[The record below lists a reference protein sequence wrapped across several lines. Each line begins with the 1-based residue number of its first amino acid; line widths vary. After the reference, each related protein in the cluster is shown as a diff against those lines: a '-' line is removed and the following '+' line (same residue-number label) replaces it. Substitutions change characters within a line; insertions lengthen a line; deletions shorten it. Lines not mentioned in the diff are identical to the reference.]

1 MSRLVKPDKSRYV
14 WLYLPSKE
22 AKERWQ
28 ALADE
33 AKTPLSTFCISIIE
47 EKLAEDEE
55 HKPRRAVI
63 KELESLK
70 AENQTLREDLR
81 QKEAVLQRYEA
92 ELRRYRAEPFQADQ
106 FQGIRPYSREIVDI
120 LKVRGYVD
128 GYQLLEMLSIGP
140 NESEAIKAVWAQL
153 TELEKYG
160 LAETN
165 GKGWK
170 WIR

>member
-1 MSRLVKPDKSRYV
+1 MVKPDKSRYV
-14 WLYLPSKE
+14 WLYLPSK
-22 AKERWQ
+22 ADKERWQ

-33 AKTPLSTFCISIIE
+33 AKTKLSTWVTAIVE
-47 EKLAEDEE
+47 EKLAESEE
-55 HKPRRAVI
+55 QRPRRAII
-63 KELESLK
+63 KELETLK

-81 QKEAVLQRYEA
+81 QKEAVLQRYEG

-120 LKVRGYVD
+120 LKARGYVD
-128 GYQLLEMLSIGP
+128 GYQLLELLSIGP
-140 NESEAIKAVWAQL
+140 NESEAIRAVWAQL